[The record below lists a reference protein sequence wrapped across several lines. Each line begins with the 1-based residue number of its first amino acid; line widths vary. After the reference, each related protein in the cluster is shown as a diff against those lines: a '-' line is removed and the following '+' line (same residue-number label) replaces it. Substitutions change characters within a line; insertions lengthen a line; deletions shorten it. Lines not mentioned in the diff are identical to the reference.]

1 MSPLDVGNPWQD
13 LISLRVAARGIVL
26 SSQLYSFCP
35 MLQSLWQES
44 SMYSILCRSLVICQI
59 QLERLRAGE
68 RCDREWLLDGISESM
83 GMSLSRLQEIV
94 KDRNRNLVCVQD
106 GKGLVLASWSFG
118 NHQHTILP
126 QGSLFLPQ
134 WYRGSPAC
142 QLDFLCYQRKP
153 YQAKSFFV
161 IKRPPLPSEDS
172 VYWWSWGTVW

>member
-1 MSPLDVGNPWQD
+1 
-13 LISLRVAARGIVL
+13 
-26 SSQLYSFCP
+26 

-44 SMYSILCRSLVICQI
+44 SIYSILCRSLVICQI
-59 QLERLRAGE
+59 QLGKIEGRR
-68 RCDREWLLDGISESM
+68 RVWQRMRWLDGIIESM

-94 KDRNRNLVCVQD
+94 KDRDRNLVCVQD
-106 GKGLVLASWSFG
+106 GKGLVLASWSSG

-134 WYRGSPAC
+134 WYKGSPAY

-153 YQAKSFFV
+153 YQVKSYFV

-172 VYWWSWGTVW
+172 IYWWSWGAVW